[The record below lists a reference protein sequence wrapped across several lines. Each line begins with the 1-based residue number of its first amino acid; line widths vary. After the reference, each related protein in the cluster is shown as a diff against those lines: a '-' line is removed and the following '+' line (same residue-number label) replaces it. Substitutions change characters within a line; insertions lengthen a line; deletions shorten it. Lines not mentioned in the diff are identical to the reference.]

1 MKDYDLCFKRGDE
14 YFGEK
19 NNTEEKIT
27 KEEFHQWIRG
37 KIKINSKQKKMKY
50 LFNLVEA

>member
-14 YFGEK
+14 YFVEK

-37 KIKINSKQKKMKY
+37 KIINKFKAK
-50 LFNLVEA
+50 EDEIPI